1 MYCNAHPQNLPVP
14 THAFPTRRSSDLAR
28 GAGKRI
34 EFSTV
39 NISGHPMSAEGCRHL
54 VDGHIRLSGVV
65 LPVMRGTRGI
75 KPFEPVSDARHTFFP
90 GGAGSAVPPR
100 ISTASM
106 VTSPNSGM
114 STSDVT
120 THLTLD
126 SYSPLPLKRER
137 H

>member
-1 MYCNAHPQNLPVP
+1 MKTGRQ
-14 THAFPTRRSSDLAR
+14 TRAR
-28 GAGKRI
+28 GAGNRI

-90 GGAGSAVPPR
+90 GGRSEEHTSELQSLMR
-100 ISTASM
+100 ISYA
-106 VTSPNSGM
+106 VFC
-114 STSDVT
+114 
-120 THLTLD
+120 
-126 SYSPLPLKRER
+126 LKKKLYIKIQTD
-137 H
+137 